1 MDFYKLLNV
10 SKSASN
16 SDIKKSFRKL
26 ALLYHP
32 DTNGGDPSKTEKY
45 KEIFKA
51 YETLSEEA
59 SRRHYDQMQGLSRV
73 GNNNYDSSS
82 YRSYT
87 KTSSSNTTTYTWT
100 YTSSSSSS
108 SSSRSRKS
116 SSRFSSDPS
125 SEALHG
131 TNFEEWFAAH
141 YGPRGE
147 TIKRRD
153 PFMDIDMENNRHH
166 QYYARQ
172 NARAQKLRMEEAIR
186 EQLEKEARE
195 NDAAENLRQRREDR
209 RESTGRRTSRRK
221 DDNCSI
227 Q

>member
-1 MDFYKLLNV
+1 MVDFYKLLNV
-10 SKSASN
+10 SRNATSGE
-16 SDIKKSFRKL
+16 IKKSFRKL

-32 DTNGGDPSKTEKY
+32 DTNGGDRLKTEKY

-51 YETLSEEA
+51 YETLSEDS
-59 SRRHYDQMQGLSRV
+59 SRQHYDQMQGLSRV
-73 GNNNYDSSS
+73 GNNYDTSS
-82 YRSYT
+82 YRSYS
-87 KTSSSNTTTYTWT
+87 KTSSSNSTTYTWT
-100 YTSSSSSS
+100 YTSSSS
-108 SSSRSRKS
+108 RSRTSS
-116 SSRFSSDPS
+116 SSRFSNDPS

-131 TNFEEWFAAH
+131 ANFEEWFAAH

-172 NARAQKLRMEEAIR
+172 NARAQKLRMEEALR
-186 EQLEKEARE
+186 EQLENEARANE
-195 NDAAENLRQRREDR
+195 AAENLRQRRENR
-209 RESTGRRTSRRK
+209 RDSAGRRTSRRK